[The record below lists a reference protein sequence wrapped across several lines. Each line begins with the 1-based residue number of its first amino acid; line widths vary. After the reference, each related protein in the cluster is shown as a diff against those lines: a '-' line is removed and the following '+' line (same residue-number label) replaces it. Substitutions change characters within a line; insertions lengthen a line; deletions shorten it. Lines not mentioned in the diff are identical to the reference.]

1 MIEKYHTLKLA
12 TTKIAIVLALL
23 AGSSSVSAQFD
34 GQFSQYMNNLS
45 LVNPAD
51 VGNRDMI
58 QVSIF
63 QRTQWIGMPGAPIVS
78 MLSADMPFKLFGR
91 NHGAGLQFLS
101 DIFGVFNNQQIKL
114 MYAYKQPLGKGYFSF
129 ATNIGILNVI
139 CNGDSINIARI
150 SSDDGYHTQNDPKIP
165 LGKQTGVGFD
175 LGLGVQY
182 TEPDRYDVG
191 LSLTHLTSPEITLG
205 DKASFKVNPLLQL
218 HGGYK
223 FRFTNNPNLK
233 LRTNAFIMSDF
244 VSWTASIAANFDI
257 RDKFW
262 IGGGYRFQDALSIMA
277 GMRVFEGFKLGY
289 TCDLPTSKLI
299 TKTFW
304 SHEIFASYEFSLVRD
319 KSKASKSIRIL

>member
-1 MIEKYHTLKLA
+1 MIKKYHTLRPITA
-12 TTKIAIVLALL
+12 KIAILFALL
-23 AGSSSVSAQFD
+23 VCSGSAFAQFD
-34 GQFSQYMNNLS
+34 GQYSQYMNNLS

-51 VGNRDMI
+51 VGNRDMV
-58 QVSIF
+58 QVSLF

-78 MLSADMPFKLFGR
+78 MFSADMPFKLFGK
-91 NHGAGLQFLS
+91 NHGVGLQFLS
-101 DIFGVFNNQQIKL
+101 DIFGVFNNQQIKA

-129 ATNIGILNVI
+129 ATNLGVINVI

-165 LGKQTGVGFD
+165 LGKQTGVDFD
-175 LGLGVQY
+175 LGFGVQY

-205 DKASFKVNPLLQL
+205 DKASFRVNPLLQI

-223 FRFTNNPNLK
+223 FKFVDNPNIK
-233 LRTNAFIMSDF
+233 LRTNAFVMSDF
-244 VSWTASIAANFDI
+244 VSWTASVAANIDI

-262 IGGGYRFQDALSIMA
+262 VGAGYRFQDAFSIMA

-304 SHEIFASYEFSLVRD
+304 SHEIFASYEFSLVRE
-319 KSKASKSIRIL
+319 KSKVSKSIRIL